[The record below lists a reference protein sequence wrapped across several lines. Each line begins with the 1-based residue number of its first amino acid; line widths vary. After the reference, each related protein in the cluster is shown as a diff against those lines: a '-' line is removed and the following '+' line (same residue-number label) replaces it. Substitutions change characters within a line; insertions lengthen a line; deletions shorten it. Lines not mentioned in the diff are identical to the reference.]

1 MDKKDFSNLEDQ
13 IMSTVSNALK
23 AIDIA
28 NLKRDINDKTEDT
41 LNQFRS
47 KFDEYSEKY
56 MGLNKKS
63 KNDISK
69 YISKRPAGSISGIL
83 CIVFGA
89 SGRIIYGSSVA
100 LFLIANSLFS
110 GFIVGSQV
118 VLGVLVLF
126 FVGSVG
132 LLLKGIN
139 LRKRVKRF
147 KKYVRFI
154 DDNNYFLID
163 DLARFSKEKKSFVLK
178 DLRKMID
185 LGMFLEGHIDE
196 EKTYFM
202 LNDEVY
208 GDYLNLKKEQI
219 AKENNKEKL
228 KEEIDNSGKE
238 EIESIIK
245 IGRNYIEQIKT
256 VRNEQQIAKENNKEK
271 LKEEIDNS
279 GDEEIES
286 TIKIGRNYI
295 EQIKAVRNELYREEI
310 AIKLDK
316 LVNIGDQILNY
327 VEKNPKKTQEVN
339 KFINHY
345 LPITI
350 KLINSYKDLNNQV
363 VQGYNIKNAK
373 IEIEKSIDLINN
385 AFENLLDDLYED
397 VVLDISTDISVLK
410 TLFKQEGLS
419 EEDFK

>member
-1 MDKKDFSNLEDQ
+1 MNKKDFSNLEDQ

-41 LNQFRS
+41 INQFKS

-89 SGRIIYGSSVA
+89 GGSIIYGFSVA
-100 LFLIANSLFS
+100 LSLIANTFFS
-110 GFIVGSQV
+110 SIIIGSQV
-118 VLGVLVLF
+118 IFGFSILF
-126 FVGSVG
+126 FVGSIG
-132 LLLKGIN
+132 LLLKGIS

-154 DDNNYFLID
+154 DDNSYFLID
-163 DLARFSKEKKSFVLK
+163 DLAKFAKEKKSFVLK

-196 EKTYFM
+196 EKTYFI

-208 GDYLNLKKEQI
+208 SDYLNLKKEQI
-219 AKENNKEKL
+219 AKESNKEKL
-228 KEEIDNSGKE
+228 KEEVDNSGK
-238 EIESIIK
+238 
-245 IGRNYIEQIKT
+245 
-256 VRNEQQIAKENNKEK
+256 
-271 LKEEIDNS
+271 
-279 GDEEIES
+279 EEIES

-295 EQIKAVRNELYREEI
+295 EQIKTVRNELYREEI

-316 LVNIGDQILNY
+316 LGNIGDQILNY

-350 KLINSYKDLNNQV
+350 KLINSYKELNNQV
-363 VQGYNIKNAK
+363 VQGDNIKNAK

-419 EEDFK
+419 EEDFKK

>member
-1 MDKKDFSNLEDQ
+1 MNKKDFSNLEDQ

-28 NLKRDINDKTEDT
+28 NLKRDINDKTEET
-41 LNQFRS
+41 INQFRS

-56 MGLNKKS
+56 IGLNKKS

-89 SGRIIYGSSVA
+89 SGSIIYGSSVA

-126 FVGSVG
+126 FVGSVA

-154 DDNNYFLID
+154 DDSSYFLIE
-163 DLARFSKEKKSFVLK
+163 DLARFAKEKKSFVLK

-219 AKENNKEKL
+219 AKESNKEKL

-256 VRNEQQIAKENNKEK
+256 VRNE
-271 LKEEIDNS
+271 
-279 GDEEIES
+279 
-286 TIKIGRNYI
+286 
-295 EQIKAVRNELYREEI
+295 LYREEI

-316 LVNIGDQILNY
+316 LVNIGNQILNY

-339 KFINHY
+339 KFVNHY

-350 KLINSYKDLNNQV
+350 KLINSYKELNNQV
-363 VQGYNIKNAK
+363 VQGDNIKNAK

>member
-1 MDKKDFSNLEDQ
+1 MNKKDFSNLEDQ

-28 NLKRDINDKTEDT
+28 NLKRDINDKTEET
-41 LNQFRS
+41 INQFRS

-56 MGLNKKS
+56 IGLNKKS

-89 SGRIIYGSSVA
+89 SGSIIYGSSVA

-126 FVGSVG
+126 FVGSVA

-154 DDNNYFLID
+154 DDNSYFLIE
-163 DLARFSKEKKSFVLK
+163 DLARFAKEKKSFVLK

-219 AKENNKEKL
+219 AKESNKEKL

-256 VRNEQQIAKENNKEK
+256 
-271 LKEEIDNS
+271 
-279 GDEEIES
+279 
-286 TIKIGRNYI
+286 
-295 EQIKAVRNELYREEI
+295 VRNELYREEI

-339 KFINHY
+339 KFVNHY

-350 KLINSYKDLNNQV
+350 KLINSYKELNNQV
-363 VQGYNIKNAK
+363 VQGDNIKNAK
-373 IEIEKSIDLINN
+373 IEIEKSIELINK
-385 AFENLLDDLYED
+385 AFENLLDDLFED
-397 VVLDISTDISVLK
+397 VALDISTDISVLK
-410 TLFKQEGLS
+410 TLFKQEGLG

>member
-1 MDKKDFSNLEDQ
+1 MNKKDFSNLEDQ

-28 NLKRDINDKTEDT
+28 NLKRDINDKTEET
-41 LNQFRS
+41 INQFRS

-56 MGLNKKS
+56 IGLNKKS

-89 SGRIIYGSSVA
+89 SGSIIYGSSVA

-126 FVGSVG
+126 FVGSVA

-154 DDNNYFLID
+154 DDNSYFLIE
-163 DLARFSKEKKSFVLK
+163 DLARFAKEKKSFVLK

-219 AKENNKEKL
+219 AKESNKEKL

-256 VRNEQQIAKENNKEK
+256 
-271 LKEEIDNS
+271 
-279 GDEEIES
+279 
-286 TIKIGRNYI
+286 
-295 EQIKAVRNELYREEI
+295 VRNELYREEI

-339 KFINHY
+339 KFVNHY

-350 KLINSYKDLNNQV
+350 KLINSYKELNNQV
-363 VQGYNIKNAK
+363 VQGDNIKNAK
-373 IEIEKSIDLINN
+373 IEIEKSVDLINN

>member
-1 MDKKDFSNLEDQ
+1 MNKKDFSNLEDQ

-28 NLKRDINDKTEDT
+28 NLKRDINDKTEET
-41 LNQFRS
+41 INQFRS

-56 MGLNKKS
+56 IGLNKKS

-89 SGRIIYGSSVA
+89 SGSIIYGSSVA

-126 FVGSVG
+126 FVGSVA

-154 DDNNYFLID
+154 DDNSYFLIE
-163 DLARFSKEKKSFVLK
+163 DLARFAKEKKSFVLK

-219 AKENNKEKL
+219 AKESNKEKL
-228 KEEIDNSGKE
+228 KEEINNSGK
-238 EIESIIK
+238 
-245 IGRNYIEQIKT
+245 
-256 VRNEQQIAKENNKEK
+256 
-271 LKEEIDNS
+271 
-279 GDEEIES
+279 EEIES

-295 EQIKAVRNELYREEI
+295 EQIKTVRNELYREEI

-339 KFINHY
+339 KFVNHY

-350 KLINSYKDLNNQV
+350 KLINSYKELNNQV
-363 VQGYNIKNAK
+363 VQGDNIKNAK
-373 IEIEKSIDLINN
+373 IEIEKSVDLINN

-397 VVLDISTDISVLK
+397 VVLDISVLK